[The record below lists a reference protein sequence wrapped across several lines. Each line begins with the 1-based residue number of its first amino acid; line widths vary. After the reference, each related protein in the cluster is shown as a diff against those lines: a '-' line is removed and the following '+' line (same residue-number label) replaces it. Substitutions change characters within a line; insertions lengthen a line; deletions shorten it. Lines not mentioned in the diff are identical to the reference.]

1 MAPSLL
7 AVVGMPGGT
16 EMVLVFF
23 VLFLLFGVPA
33 TLLVALGYKHV
44 QESAAAS
51 RDDRLDEL
59 EAEVEALR
67 SRLEGDEE

>member
-1 MAPSLL
+1 MAPPLL
-7 AVVGMPGGT
+7 AVVGMPGSI
-16 EMVLVFF
+16 EMVVVFF

-33 TLLVALGYKHV
+33 TLLVSLGYKHV
-44 QESAAAS
+44 RDSTAAS
-51 RDDRLDEL
+51 RDDRIDEL